1 MSRDA
6 FTGGVEPGGLWTQ
19 NDIRILLCYILAS
32 VDAPLSGESI
42 SQIIQG
48 KALAN
53 YFEVGDALAA
63 LLRQGNIAQDED
75 GLYTVTASG
84 REIAGSLDA
93 TLPLS
98 VRDKALEAAMR
109 LMADA
114 KARRE
119 NRVEIAETEKGYQ
132 ITCHIS
138 GGEMELMSVS
148 LYAPDWNGAKLIE
161 RNFYQNPEAVYRLLL
176 SSLTGDETY
185 ARAYF
190 DEIMDGKNISRLE
203 KP

>member
-63 LLRQGNIAQDED
+63 LLRQGNIAQDEN

-109 LMADA
+109 LMAEA

-185 ARAYF
+185 ARSYF
-190 DEIMDGKNISRLE
+190 DEIMDGKNISRQN
-203 KP
+203 

>member
-114 KARRE
+114 KAHRE

-176 SSLTGDETY
+176 SSLTGDPTY
-185 ARAYF
+185 ARSYF
-190 DEIMDGKNISRLE
+190 DEIMDGKNISRQN
-203 KP
+203 

>member
-63 LLRQGNIAQDED
+63 LLRQGNIAQDEN

-190 DEIMDGKNISRLE
+190 DEIMDGKNISRQN
-203 KP
+203 

>member
-176 SSLTGDETY
+176 SSLTGDPTY
-185 ARAYF
+185 ARSYF
-190 DEIMDGKNISRLE
+190 DEIMDGKNISRHE

>member
-138 GGEMELMSVS
+138 GGEMELMRVS

-176 SSLTGDETY
+176 SSLTGDPTY

-190 DEIMDGKNISRLE
+190 DEIMDGKNISRQN
-203 KP
+203 

>member
-84 REIAGSLDA
+84 REIAGNLDA

-190 DEIMDGKNISRLE
+190 DEIMDGKNISRQN
-203 KP
+203 

>member
-176 SSLTGDETY
+176 SSLTGDPTY

-190 DEIMDGKNISRLE
+190 DEIMDGKNISRQN
-203 KP
+203 

>member
-161 RNFYQNPEAVYRLLL
+161 RNFYQNPEAVYRMLL

-190 DEIMDGKNISRLE
+190 DEIMDGKNISRQN
-203 KP
+203 

>member
-176 SSLTGDETY
+176 SSLTGDPTY